1 MARLVMLAER
11 FPPDLGGV
19 ATSAQRLAKS
29 LSQLGHQVHVVA
41 FSTRLPAG
49 AADTQNLPGFG
60 FVHRLGI
67 ARHADFTLQQAQNF
81 LEWLHSEVNFELVWS
96 HYAHHAGFLGL
107 WFAELYH
114 LPSILSVRG
123 NDLDRQVFPTGDF
136 ARLQWMLQRA
146 TQVVAVSQD
155 LARKIQ
161 VLVPRNVSVLPNSV
175 DPDVFS
181 RAERSPELVS
191 RYDLRPG
198 ELILGFTGELRAK
211 KGMSF
216 LLQGLHQL
224 LQRRPV
230 RLLLVGEVRGQDT
243 GEFER
248 TCAEMDGIDSA
259 IIRTGQLTD
268 PRDVAAHL
276 KLMDVF
282 LQPSLWDGMPN
293 SVLEAMVAR
302 VPIVASDAGAIP
314 ELIEHG
320 RTGYLVSKAHLHQLA
335 DHVERYLSWPGAT
348 RSQMIE
354 AAYQRAV
361 SEHSPELERSRLSEI
376 LPQLEG
382 SSSLA

>member
-1 MARLVMLAER
+1 MVRIVMLAER
-11 FPPDLGGV
+11 FAPDLGGV
-19 ATSAQRLAKS
+19 ATSAQRLARS

-41 FSTRLPAG
+41 FSTRLPSG
-49 AADTQNLPGFG
+49 SAATEALPGLG
-60 FVHRLGI
+60 YVHRLGI

-81 LEWLHSEVNFELVWS
+81 LEWLHSEVDFQLVWS

-107 WFAELYH
+107 WFAELH
-114 LPSILSVRG
+114 RLRSVLSVRG

-136 ARLQWMLQRA
+136 ARLEWMLRRA
-146 TQVVAVSQD
+146 TSVVAVSHD
-155 LARKIQ
+155 LARKIE
-161 VLVPRNVSVLPNSV
+161 VLVPRKVTVLPNAV
-175 DPDVFS
+175 DPEVFS
-181 RAERSPELVS
+181 SAERSSELS
-191 RYDLRPG
+191 AGYNLRPG
-198 ELILGFTGELRAK
+198 ELVLGFSGELRAK

-216 LLQGLHQL
+216 LLHGLHQL

-248 TCAEMDGIDSA
+248 ICAGMEGVDAA
-259 IIRTGQLTD
+259 IIQTGQLTD

-276 KLMDVF
+276 KLMDVM

-302 VPIVASDAGAIP
+302 VPVVASDAGAIP

-348 RSQMIE
+348 RNQMIE
-354 AAYQRAV
+354 TAYQRAV
-361 SEHSPELERSRLSEI
+361 SEHSPELERSRLSE
-376 LPQLEG
+376 LLTQLEG
-382 SSSLA
+382 VSS